1 MRQAIQCSSI
11 WRSGAIEASGAA
23 LWRLLARSILHSLRL
38 LRALPGVRIDLDS
51 LLPPSRCQRRFLLQL
66 RVGRLWL
73 CLYGHGPLVAG
84 SVPTPQRLRG
94 TVRFMRCLCRC
105 VERCASQDD
114 VISPSVAVHR
124 FEIVTLT

>member
-1 MRQAIQCSSI
+1 MAL
-11 WRSGAIEASGAA
+11 RS
-23 LWRLLARSILHSLRL
+23 
-38 LRALPGVRIDLDS
+38 DLDM
-51 LLPPSRCQRRFLLQL
+51 LPSRSCGSRRHLVQL

-84 SVPTPQRLRG
+84 SVPTPQRLCG
-94 TVRFMRCLCRC
+94 TVSCMRCLCRC
-105 VERCASQDD
+105 VERCASRDD